1 MKTKLVGCTWLTGGV
16 PVKVSKT
23 HFEQVPVETIKEL
36 VEPEMIE
43 KEKTDKAVA
52 DEAQVLKKEK
62 R

>member
-1 MKTKLVGCTWLTGGV
+1 
-16 PVKVSKT
+16 VKVSKT

>member
-1 MKTKLVGCTWLTGGV
+1 MKV
-16 PVKVSKT
+16 PKT

-36 VEPEMIE
+36 VEPETVE

-52 DEAQVLKKEK
+52 DEARILKKEK